1 MNKRRHLKLDFHQE
15 LTDQLKVAMKA
26 KDSTALKT
34 IRDLKSRIQ
43 AREIEKGEVLSETE
57 FVKLVQTAAKQRKE
71 AIALYAKGA
80 RPELVA
86 VEKAELNILEKY
98 LPQMMAEADMQSL
111 VKQVIADTG
120 AEGMGDMGK
129 VMGPLMKA
137 AAGKADGKRLQEI
150 VRGMLS

>member
-1 MNKRRHLKLDFHQE
+1 MDFHKE
-15 LTDQLKVAMKA
+15 LTEQLKMAMKA
-26 KDSTALKT
+26 KDGTSLKT

-43 AREIEKGEVLSETE
+43 SREIEKGEPLTEAE

-71 AIALYAKGA
+71 AIVLYEKGE

-86 VEKAELNILEKY
+86 VEKAELQVLERY
-98 LPQMMAEADMQSL
+98 LPQMMGESEMEVL
-111 VKQVIADTG
+111 VKQVLADTG
-120 AEGMGDMGK
+120 AGNMSDMGK

-150 VRGMLS
+150 V

>member
-1 MNKRRHLKLDFHQE
+1 MDFHKE
-15 LTDQLKVAMKA
+15 LTEQLKMAMKA
-26 KDSTALKT
+26 KDGTSLKT

-43 AREIEKGEVLSETE
+43 SREIEKGEPLTEAE

-71 AIALYAKGA
+71 AIVLYEKGE

-86 VEKAELNILEKY
+86 VEKAELQVLQRY
-98 LPQMMAEADMQSL
+98 LPQMMGESEMEVL
-111 VKQVIADTG
+111 VKQVLADTG
-120 AEGMGDMGK
+120 AGNMSDMGK

-150 VRGMLS
+150 VKRMLS

>member
-1 MNKRRHLKLDFHQE
+1 MDFHKE
-15 LTDQLKVAMKA
+15 LTEQLKMAMKA
-26 KDSTALKT
+26 KDGTSLKT

-43 AREIEKGEVLSETE
+43 SREIEKGEPLTEAE

-71 AIALYAKGA
+71 AIVLYEKGE

-86 VEKAELNILEKY
+86 VEKAELQVLERY
-98 LPQMMAEADMQSL
+98 LPQMMGESEMEVL
-111 VKQVIADTG
+111 VKQVLADTG
-120 AEGMGDMGK
+120 AGNMKDMGK

-150 VRGMLS
+150 VKRMLS

>member
-1 MNKRRHLKLDFHQE
+1 MDFHKE
-15 LTDQLKVAMKA
+15 LTEQLKMAMKA
-26 KDSTALKT
+26 KDQTSLKT

-43 AREIEKGEVLSETE
+43 SREIEKGEALNEAE

-71 AIALYAKGA
+71 AIDLYEKGN
-80 RPELVA
+80 RPELVE
-86 VEKAELNILEKY
+86 VEMAELKVLEKY
-98 LPQMMAEADMQSL
+98 LPQMMNDSEMEAL
-111 VKQVIADTG
+111 VKQVLGDTG
-120 AEGMGDMGK
+120 ATGMSDVGK

>member
-1 MNKRRHLKLDFHQE
+1 MDFHKE
-15 LTDQLKVAMKA
+15 LTEQLKMAMKA
-26 KDSTALKT
+26 KDQTSLKT

-43 AREIEKGEVLSETE
+43 SREIEKGEALNEAE

-71 AIALYAKGA
+71 AIDLYEKGN
-80 RPELVA
+80 RPELVE
-86 VEKAELNILEKY
+86 VEMAELKVLEKY
-98 LPQMMAEADMQSL
+98 LPQMMNDSEMEAL
-111 VKQVIADTG
+111 VKQVLGDTG
-120 AEGMGDMGK
+120 ATNMSDVGK

>member
-1 MNKRRHLKLDFHQE
+1 LDFHKE
-15 LTDQLKVAMKA
+15 LTEQLKMAMKA
-26 KDSTALKT
+26 KDGTSLKT

-43 AREIEKGEVLSETE
+43 SREIEKGEPLTEAE

-71 AIALYAKGA
+71 AIVLYEKGE

-86 VEKAELNILEKY
+86 VEKAELQVLERY
-98 LPQMMAEADMQSL
+98 LPQMMGESEMEVL
-111 VKQVIADTG
+111 VKQVLADTG
-120 AEGMGDMGK
+120 AGNMSDMGK

-150 VRGMLS
+150 VKRMLS

>member
-1 MNKRRHLKLDFHQE
+1 
-15 LTDQLKVAMKA
+15 MKA
-26 KDSTALKT
+26 KDKTSLKT

-43 AREIEKGEVLSETE
+43 SREIEKGEPLTEAE

-71 AIALYAKGA
+71 AIILYEKGD

-86 VEKAELNILEKY
+86 VEAAELLVLEKY
-98 LPQMMAEADMQSL
+98 LPQMMGEADMEAL
-111 VKQVIADTG
+111 VKQVLEDTG
-120 AEGMGDMGK
+120 VKSMSDMGK

-150 VRGMLS
+150 VKGILS

>member
-1 MNKRRHLKLDFHQE
+1 MDFHKE
-15 LTDQLKVAMKA
+15 LTEQLKTAMKA
-26 KDSTALKT
+26 KDKTSLKT

-43 AREIEKGEVLSETE
+43 SREIEKGEPLTEAE

-71 AIALYAKGA
+71 AIILYEKGD

-86 VEKAELNILEKY
+86 VEAAELLVLEKY
-98 LPQMMAEADMQSL
+98 LPQMMGEADMEAL
-111 VKQVIADTG
+111 VKQVLEDTG
-120 AEGMGDMGK
+120 VKSMSDMGK

-150 VRGMLS
+150 VKGILS

>member
-1 MNKRRHLKLDFHQE
+1 MDFHKE
-15 LTDQLKVAMKA
+15 LTEQLKTAMKA
-26 KDSTALKT
+26 KDKTSLKT

-43 AREIEKGEVLSETE
+43 SREIEKGEPLTEAE

-71 AIALYAKGA
+71 AIVLYEKGD

-86 VEKAELNILEKY
+86 VEAAELVVLEKY
-98 LPQMMAEADMQSL
+98 LPQMMGEADMEAL
-111 VKQVIADTG
+111 VKQVLEDTG
-120 AEGMGDMGK
+120 VKSMSDMGK

-150 VRGMLS
+150 VKGILS